1 MGNCCSWKTDLEGVG
16 EMQMKSQ
23 KIPFDNLPHILN
35 HERSSNMFKISTF
48 LTNKEDIPDFFLKQ
62 EIFYKNINDAI
73 LNTNNSKIDTINIE
87 SLWNISKYYKQDFTN
102 CPYILYDLRK
112 KENKVENFLKKYK
125 CINYNIGEIKT
136 FNGNRLKLFKNFI
149 RNKNI
154 IIIPQNQSISELKK
168 ISNFIESLSGE
179 IVNNQKYFILTDILN
194 IKDEDIP
201 EFFYNYKLYKKFD
214 DKDFEYYPNIFFP
227 LSNIK
232 YLNNFNYIYIQ
243 QKEYES
249 NFYITNKDFLNFC
262 KNMGIKIILDL
273 DDIHEN
279 QEKPEIIKIN
289 SDEEDEN
296 EISENNKESD
306 ISTLKPKY
314 NKGNNKANE
323 SILFFTI
330 NYKDYFNTESLKLFL
345 YNLRY
350 HFLSQSTL
358 VILYPEKIN
367 DKKELSKWLSY
378 ILINSFFI
386 YDGDDTMLTESEILT
401 KSIQGILPLY
411 FSPKFVE
418 DDLISDIEENYSSK
432 DYNSEP
438 YNAKLN
444 EFIQGVKNLWD
455 IKKEKNIFFEIICV
469 IEKLILNII
478 LNPGNEKYY
487 KIRKSSRTLQN
498 YIINIPEANNLF
510 QMIGFK
516 NQDKGEFYS
525 VDTKVNIKQMENIH
539 KLLLFSVNK
548 IINESDY

>member
-1 MGNCCSWKTDLEGVG
+1 MGNCCTWKSDIEGAG
-16 EMQMKSQ
+16 EMQMRAQ
-23 KIPFDNLPHILN
+23 PYNFDNIPRLLN
-35 HERSSNMFKISTF
+35 HERSSNMFKISAF
-48 LTNKEDIPDFFLKQ
+48 LTNKESIPDYFLKQ
-62 EIFYKNINDAI
+62 EIFYKNINDVI
-73 LNTNNSKIDTINIE
+73 LNSNNNKIDTINIE

-112 KENKVENFLKKYK
+112 KEFKVENFLKKYK
-125 CINYNIGEIKT
+125 CINYNISEIKT

-154 IIIPQNQSISELKK
+154 IIIPQNQSINELKK
-168 ISNFIESLSGE
+168 ISNFIDSLNGE
-179 IVNNQKYFILTDILN
+179 IINNQKFFILTDILN

-201 EFFYNYKLYKKFD
+201 DFFYTYKLYKKFD

-243 QKEYES
+243 QKEFES
-249 NFYITNKDFLNFC
+249 HFYITNKEFLNFC

-273 DDIHEN
+273 DEN
-279 QEKPEIIKIN
+279 FEKQEEPEIIKLN
-289 SDEEDEN
+289 FDDDDEEEN
-296 EISENNKESD
+296 EKESD
-306 ISTLKPKY
+306 ITTLKPNY
-314 NKGNNKANE
+314 NQNKAKE
-323 SILFFTI
+323 TLLYFKI
-330 NYKDYFNTESLKLFL
+330 NYKNYFNSESLKSFL
-345 YNLRY
+345 YNLRFQ
-350 HFLSQSTL
+350 FLSQGTL
-358 VILYPEKIN
+358 VIIYPEKIN
-367 DKKELSKWLSY
+367 EKKELSKWLSY
-378 ILINSFFI
+378 VLTNSFFI

-411 FSPKFVE
+411 FSPKYIE
-418 DDLISDIEENYSSK
+418 DDLFGDIEENYSSK

-438 YNAKLN
+438 YDAKLN
-444 EFIQGVKNLWD
+444 EYIEGVKNLWQ

-478 LNPGNEKYY
+478 LNPKNEKYY

-516 NQDKGEFYS
+516 NVNKSEFYT
-525 VDTKVNIKQMENIH
+525 VDINTDIKHMEAIH
-539 KLLLFSVNK
+539 RFLLFSVNK
-548 IINESDY
+548 VISDPDY

>member
-323 SILFFTI
+323 SILYFTI

-525 VDTKVNIKQMENIH
+525 IDTKVNIKQMENIH

>member
-227 LSNIK
+227 LSTIK

-249 NFYITNKDFLNFC
+249 KFYITNKDFLNFC

-323 SILFFTI
+323 SILYFTI

-539 KLLLFSVNK
+539 KLLLFSVDK

>member
-249 NFYITNKDFLNFC
+249 NFYVTNKDFLNFC

-323 SILFFTI
+323 SILYFTI

-386 YDGDDTMLTESEILT
+386 YDGEDTMLTESEILT

>member
-1 MGNCCSWKTDLEGVG
+1 
-16 EMQMKSQ
+16 
-23 KIPFDNLPHILN
+23 
-35 HERSSNMFKISTF
+35 
-48 LTNKEDIPDFFLKQ
+48 
-62 EIFYKNINDAI
+62 
-73 LNTNNSKIDTINIE
+73 
-87 SLWNISKYYKQDFTN
+87 
-102 CPYILYDLRK
+102 
-112 KENKVENFLKKYK
+112 
-125 CINYNIGEIKT
+125 
-136 FNGNRLKLFKNFI
+136 
-149 RNKNI
+149 
-154 IIIPQNQSISELKK
+154 
-168 ISNFIESLSGE
+168 
-179 IVNNQKYFILTDILN
+179 
-194 IKDEDIP
+194 
-201 EFFYNYKLYKKFD
+201 
-214 DKDFEYYPNIFFP
+214 
-227 LSNIK
+227 
-232 YLNNFNYIYIQ
+232 
-243 QKEYES
+243 
-249 NFYITNKDFLNFC
+249 
-262 KNMGIKIILDL
+262 MGIKIILDL

-323 SILFFTI
+323 SILYFTI
-330 NYKDYFNTESLKLFL
+330 NYKDYFNTKSLKLFL

>member
-1 MGNCCSWKTDLEGVG
+1 MGNCCSWKNELEGVG

-23 KIPFDNLPHILN
+23 KYPFENLPHILS

-112 KENKVENFLKKYK
+112 KENKIENFLKKYK

-136 FNGNRLKLFKNFI
+136 FNGNRLKLFQNFI

-154 IIIPQNQSISELKK
+154 IIIPQNQSINELKK
-168 ISNFIESLSGE
+168 ISNFIESLNGE
-179 IVNNQKYFILTDILN
+179 VVNNQKFYILTDILN
-194 IKDEDIP
+194 IKEEDIP

-227 LSNIK
+227 LSTIK

-249 NFYITNKDFLNFC
+249 KFYITNKDFLNFC

-273 DDIHEN
+273 EDIIEK
-279 QEKPEIIKIN
+279 QEKPEIIKLY
-289 SDEEDEN
+289 SDEEEEN
-296 EISENNKESD
+296 DNLEKNKESD

-314 NKGNNKANE
+314 YKSNNKANE
-323 SILFFTI
+323 TVLYFTI
-330 NYKDYFNTESLKLFL
+330 NYKDYFNTDSLKLFL

-411 FSPKFVE
+411 FSPKFIE

-444 EFIQGVKNLWD
+444 EFIQGVKNLWE

-469 IEKLILNII
+469 IEKLVLNII

-516 NQDKGEFYS
+516 NQNKGEFYC
-525 VDTKVNIKQMENIH
+525 VDTKTNIKQMENIH
-539 KLLLFSVNK
+539 KFLLFSVNK
-548 IINESDY
+548 IINEPDY

>member
-249 NFYITNKDFLNFC
+249 NFYITNKDFLYFC

-323 SILFFTI
+323 SILYFTI

>member
-1 MGNCCSWKTDLEGVG
+1 MGNCCTWKSDIEGAG
-16 EMQMKSQ
+16 EMQMRAQ
-23 KIPFDNLPHILN
+23 PYNFDNIPRLLN
-35 HERSSNMFKISTF
+35 HERSSNMFKISAF
-48 LTNKEDIPDFFLKQ
+48 LTNKESIPDYFLKQ
-62 EIFYKNINDAI
+62 EIFYKNINDVI
-73 LNTNNSKIDTINIE
+73 LNSNNNKIDTINIE

-112 KENKVENFLKKYK
+112 KEFKVENFLKKYK
-125 CINYNIGEIKT
+125 CINYNISEIKT

-154 IIIPQNQSISELKK
+154 IIIPQNQSINELKK
-168 ISNFIESLSGE
+168 ISNFIDSLNGE
-179 IVNNQKYFILTDILN
+179 IINNQKFFILTDILN

-201 EFFYNYKLYKKFD
+201 DFFYTYKLYKKFD

-243 QKEYES
+243 QKEFES
-249 NFYITNKDFLNFC
+249 HFYITNKEFLNFC

-273 DDIHEN
+273 DEN
-279 QEKPEIIKIN
+279 FEKQEEPETIKLN
-289 SDEEDEN
+289 FDDDDEEEN
-296 EISENNKESD
+296 EKESD
-306 ISTLKPKY
+306 ITTLKPNY
-314 NKGNNKANE
+314 NQNKTKE
-323 SILFFTI
+323 TLLYFKI
-330 NYKDYFNTESLKLFL
+330 NYKNYFNSESLKSFL
-345 YNLRY
+345 YNLRFQ
-350 HFLSQSTL
+350 FLSQGTL
-358 VILYPEKIN
+358 VIIYPEKIN
-367 DKKELSKWLSY
+367 EKKELSKWLSY
-378 ILINSFFI
+378 VLTNSFFI

-411 FSPKFVE
+411 FSPKYIE
-418 DDLISDIEENYSSK
+418 DDLFGDIEENYSSK

-438 YNAKLN
+438 YDAKLN
-444 EFIQGVKNLWD
+444 EYIEGVKNLWQ

-478 LNPGNEKYY
+478 LNPKNEKYY

-516 NQDKGEFYS
+516 NVNKSEFYT
-525 VDTKVNIKQMENIH
+525 VDINTDIKHMEAIH
-539 KLLLFSVNK
+539 RFLLFSVNK
-548 IINESDY
+548 VISDPDY

>member
-1 MGNCCSWKTDLEGVG
+1 MGNCCTWKSDIEGAG
-16 EMQMKSQ
+16 EMQMRAQ
-23 KIPFDNLPHILN
+23 PYNFDNIPRLLN
-35 HERSSNMFKISTF
+35 HERSSNMFKISAF
-48 LTNKEDIPDFFLKQ
+48 LTNKESIPDYFLKQ
-62 EIFYKNINDAI
+62 EIFYKNINDVI
-73 LNTNNSKIDTINIE
+73 LNSNNNKIDTINIE

-112 KENKVENFLKKYK
+112 KEFKVENFLKKYK
-125 CINYNIGEIKT
+125 CINYNISEIKT

-154 IIIPQNQSISELKK
+154 IIIPQNQSINELKK
-168 ISNFIESLSGE
+168 ISNFIDSLNGE
-179 IVNNQKYFILTDILN
+179 IINNQKFFILTDILN

-201 EFFYNYKLYKKFD
+201 DFFYTYKLYKKFD

-243 QKEYES
+243 QKEFES
-249 NFYITNKDFLNFC
+249 HFYITNKEFLNFC

-273 DDIHEN
+273 DEN
-279 QEKPEIIKIN
+279 FEKQEEPEIIKLN
-289 SDEEDEN
+289 FDDDDEEEN
-296 EISENNKESD
+296 EKESD
-306 ISTLKPKY
+306 ITTLKPNY
-314 NKGNNKANE
+314 NQNKTKE
-323 SILFFTI
+323 TLLYFKI
-330 NYKDYFNTESLKLFL
+330 NYKNYFNSESLKSFL
-345 YNLRY
+345 YNLRFQ
-350 HFLSQSTL
+350 FLSQGTL
-358 VILYPEKIN
+358 VIIYPEKIN
-367 DKKELSKWLSY
+367 EKKELSKWLSY
-378 ILINSFFI
+378 VLTNSFFI

-411 FSPKFVE
+411 FSPKYIE
-418 DDLISDIEENYSSK
+418 DDLFGDIEENYSSK

-438 YNAKLN
+438 YDAKLN
-444 EFIQGVKNLWD
+444 EYIEGVKNLWQ

-478 LNPGNEKYY
+478 LNPKNEKYY

-516 NQDKGEFYS
+516 NVNKSEFYT
-525 VDTKVNIKQMENIH
+525 VDINTDIKHMEAIH
-539 KLLLFSVNK
+539 RFLLFSVNK
-548 IINESDY
+548 IISDPDY